1 MSNTTHPLVQQLYF
15 ARSEFR
21 RCLTGVTAE
30 DAVKRIGQMNCISWM
45 IGHLANQEHF
55 YWIILN
61 GGEPLAPGLN
71 DLVGFGKPAST
82 PPLAEM
88 WGVWQTVTEAANDY
102 LEKLTTADLTQTRLF
117 RGKPVRE
124 STGTMLLRNIY
135 HYWFHIGE
143 AHAVRQQL
151 GHTDLPQFVGG
162 METAVYR
169 PAW

>member
-1 MSNTTHPLVQQLYF
+1 MPDTIHPLVQQLFF
-15 ARSEFR
+15 ARSEFQ
-21 RCLTGVTAE
+21 RCLTGLTAE

-45 IGHLANQEHF
+45 VGHLANQEHF

-61 GGEPLAPGLN
+61 GEDSLAPGLN

-88 WGVWQTVTEAANDY
+88 WAVWQTVTNAADGY
-102 LEKLTTADLTQTRLF
+102 LTQLTTADLIQTRLF

-169 PAW
+169 PT